1 MALAVAG
8 AGALGDLG
16 LHQLLGQPAHGL
28 PQHVGV
34 LVGQHLADQLAH
46 AHPATSVIAVL
57 LSLEPKHR
65 RFSKPAV
72 ADLPAT
78 LTSQ

>member
-28 PQHVGV
+28 PQHIGV
-34 LVGQHLADQLAH
+34 LIGQHLADQLPH
-46 AHPATSVIAVL
+46 AHPAHVG
-57 LSLEPKHR
+57 HR
-65 RFSKPAV
+65 GAPLVGTKAPTILKPAV
-72 ADLPAT
+72 ADLPTT